1 MADEK
6 VYEGEYYD
14 GSEAEQAVVR
24 QEHIYPT
31 PMGTGMVKARTGY
44 ITSVQNLKPRE
55 MDKIERR
62 ILKEAALLG
71 EEAFYS
77 WGAGKGRVEGG
88 SIDLAMMMIHAYGNA
103 TVVPDQVQETP
114 EAWIFMHVFVDHETT
129 VATPRQWRE
138 SKLSVVEGTMDKER
152 KNAIRFGRGQSKN
165 IRNVILHS
173 MPKWLVNKA
182 IEHAKQGA
190 RDKLERFIKDK
201 GLAAAQLYTVQQL
214 ARYGVKEEHIL
225 EKMGKAEIKGL
236 DIDDL
241 VKLSADFKSID
252 SGQVHAATL
261 FPIQES
267 SVKLVDLKDK
277 LKAQV
282 AGQAPPEATIV
293 TSDPEVKSGDGIQV
307 RIGAKPFTWFV
318 NDGVREVLVTYVDG
332 IYTCNC
338 KPRCTDCAH
347 GTAVQRFA
355 DHTRVIL
362 DR

>member
-182 IEHAKQGA
+182 IEQAKQGA

-201 GLAAAQLYTVQQL
+201 GLAAQPSSIRCSSSPAMASKKSISWKRWGRPRLKAWISTIWSSCRPTSKVL
-214 ARYGVKEEHIL
+214 TAARYMRRRCFRSRSHP
-225 EKMGKAEIKGL
+225 
-236 DIDDL
+236 
-241 VKLSADFKSID
+241 SNWSI
-252 SGQVHAATL
+252 SR
-261 FPIQES
+261 IS
-267 SVKLVDLKDK
+267 SRPRLR
-277 LKAQV
+277 
-282 AGQAPPEATIV
+282 
-293 TSDPEVKSGDGIQV
+293 V
-307 RIGAKPFTWFV
+307 RRRRRRPS
-318 NDGVREVLVTYVDG
+318 
-332 IYTCNC
+332 
-338 KPRCTDCAH
+338 
-347 GTAVQRFA
+347 
-355 DHTRVIL
+355 
-362 DR
+362 

>member
-1 MADEK
+1 MADENI
-6 VYEGEYYD
+6 YEGEYYD

-24 QEHIYPT
+24 QESQP
-31 PMGTGMVKARTGY
+31 PSQLGAGMVQTRTPY
-44 ITSVQNLKPRE
+44 VSAVQHLTPRVIA
-55 MDKIERR
+55 DVERQ
-62 ILKEAALLG
+62 ILRQAIMLG
-71 EEAFYS
+71 DDAFYG

-88 SIDLAMMMIHAYGNA
+88 SIELAMIMISAYGNA

-114 EAWIFMHVFVDHETT
+114 EAWIFTHVFVDLESG
-129 VATPRQWRE
+129 VSTPRQWRE
-138 SKLSVVEGTMDKER
+138 SKRSVVEGNMDKER
-152 KNAIRFGRGQSKN
+152 KDAIRFGRGQSKN
-165 IRNVILHS
+165 IRNAILHG

-318 NDGVREVLVTYVDG
+318 NDGVREVLVTLRRWHLYV
-332 IYTCNC
+332 
-338 KPRCTDCAH
+338 
-347 GTAVQRFA
+347 
-355 DHTRVIL
+355 
-362 DR
+362 